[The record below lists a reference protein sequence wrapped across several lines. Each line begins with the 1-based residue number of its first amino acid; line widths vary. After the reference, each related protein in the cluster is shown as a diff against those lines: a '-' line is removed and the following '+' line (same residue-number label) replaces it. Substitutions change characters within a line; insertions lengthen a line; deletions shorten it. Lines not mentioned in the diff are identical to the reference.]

1 MLVWLILGVVV
12 AAFVAFLLRNF
23 VKADPKSLARLL
35 RGAGIA
41 AALILALALL
51 ATGRLVPAL
60 EAVGAA
66 LLFFVR
72 WNVLLSQIFGE
83 GWWSGRKPRGDD
95 ASAREQGEQPSG
107 ERRSGS
113 AMTVEEARHILGVGA
128 GAAEDEIKD
137 AHRRL
142 MMKNHPD
149 QGGSTY
155 LASKINQAKDVLLK
169 KRR

>member
-1 MLVWLILGVVV
+1 MFVWLILGVLL
-12 AAFVAFLLRNF
+12 ATLVAFLLRNF
-23 VKADPKSLARLL
+23 AKADPKSLAKLGRT
-35 RGAGIA
+35 AGIA
-41 AALILALALL
+41 AALVLALVLL
-51 ATGRLVPAL
+51 LTGRLVPAL

-83 GWWSGRKPRGDD
+83 GWWRRGRPEGDAAGQGGGDQSASGRG
-95 ASAREQGEQPSG
+95 SN
-107 ERRSGS
+107 S
-113 AMTVEEARHILGVGA
+113 AMSVQEACHILGVGA
-128 GAAEDEIKD
+128 SASEDEIKD

-155 LASKINQAKDVLLK
+155 LAQKINQAKDVLLK
-169 KRR
+169 KGR

>member
-1 MLVWLILGVVV
+1 M
-12 AAFVAFLLRNF
+12 LRNF
-23 VKADPKSLARLL
+23 ARADPKSLSRML
-35 RGAGIA
+35 RVAGIA
-41 AALILALALL
+41 AALILALVLL

-60 EAVGAA
+60 EAVGAG

-72 WNVLLSQIFGE
+72 WNVLLSQIFGD
-83 GWWSGRKPRGDD
+83 GWWSGRKRRGDD
-95 ASAREQGEQPSG
+95 ANAREQGEQPTG
-107 ERRSGS
+107 EQRSSS
-113 AMTVEEARHILGVGA
+113 AMTVAEARHILGVGEN
-128 GAAEDEIKD
+128 AAEDEVKD